1 MESLFDLLRQ
11 WNARQ
16 SSFVKLQHAYVLVA
30 VVSLVAAGIVGLI
43 NYNLGQSILFVATVA
58 ALVFIANGVIWAIL
72 NTFVITRLK
81 KPVIKSPR
89 K

>member
-16 SSFVKLQHAYVLVA
+16 SSFVKLQHTYVLVA
-30 VVSLVAAGIVGLI
+30 VLSLVAAGIVGLI
-43 NYNLGQSILFVATVA
+43 NYSLGQSILFVATMA

-81 KPVIKSPR
+81 KSAVKSPR